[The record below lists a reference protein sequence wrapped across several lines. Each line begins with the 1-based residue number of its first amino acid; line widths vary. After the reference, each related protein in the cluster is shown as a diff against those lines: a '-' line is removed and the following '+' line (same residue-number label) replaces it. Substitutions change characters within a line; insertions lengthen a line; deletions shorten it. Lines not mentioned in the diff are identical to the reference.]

1 METIEAEQPI
11 RIEEY
16 GLLADTEGAGRYRGG
31 LGMVRTYRFLSD
43 DTVVQVR
50 ADREKTAPYG
60 LNGGLASTTTKV
72 TVTKDGETVPMP
84 GKFLDSLGNN
94 DSLRIAWPGAGGW
107 GDPMEREP
115 QAVLADVIAEK
126 VSVERAQAVYGVVVD
141 ATRRTIDFECT
152 RRLRARAHRHNRHIE
167 VMSEDIRLGVD
178 VGGTF
183 TDVVL
188 LKSNGVAISK
198 KTLSSPPNFG
208 AAIKQ
213 SILELLRENRVT
225 ASQIAEYT
233 HGATVATNAIITRQG
248 AATGLITTLGFRDVL
263 EIRRMR
269 LHKLYDI
276 QWERPEPLVP
286 RHLRLE
292 VAGRMDHNG
301 VEITPL
307 DEAAVKQ
314 AVRRLVDENVT
325 SIAICF
331 INAYAN
337 NTHEKRARELV
348 LEIDP
353 AMHVS
358 NSSDVLPEIREYERT
373 SSTVINAYVHPIV
386 DTYFRSMETDNK
398 TLGLD
403 IPIMVMQ
410 SNGGMI
416 PSEIARQVPIHIIE
430 SGPAAGVTGAH
441 RLAKRMGVENV
452 ITLDMG
458 GTTAKGALI
467 EDGKISRSPE
477 YEVGGELSIGHRL
490 MKGSG
495 YLLRVPSI
503 DIAEVGAGGG
513 SVAWVDAGG
522 ALRVGPHSAGAS
534 PGPACYNLGGE
545 APTITDANVHLGLTN
560 PDHLAGGA
568 LKLHASLA
576 DKAIHD
582 KIAAP
587 LNLDVTTAAWGIRT
601 VANSSLIRTLRA
613 VSTEQGRDPRRFT
626 LLAFGGMGPIHAP
639 GLAEELGITKVV
651 IPPLPGLF
659 SAVGLLFAD
668 VEHHLVQTRYTD
680 VDTLDYQ
687 AFHDLTGKLIN
698 EGATM
703 LEREGY
709 AAGYQ
714 DLSLFADTR

>member
-1 METIEAEQPI
+1 
-11 RIEEY
+11 
-16 GLLADTEGAGRYRGG
+16 
-31 LGMVRTYRFLSD
+31 
-43 DTVVQVR
+43 
-50 ADREKTAPYG
+50 
-60 LNGGLASTTTKV
+60 
-72 TVTKDGETVPMP
+72 
-84 GKFLDSLGNN
+84 
-94 DSLRIAWPGAGGW
+94 
-107 GDPMEREP
+107 
-115 QAVLADVIAEK
+115 
-126 VSVERAQAVYGVVVD
+126 
-141 ATRRTIDFECT
+141 
-152 RRLRARAHRHNRHIE
+152 
-167 VMSEDIRLGVD
+167 MSEDIRLGVD

-626 LLAFGGMGPIHAP
+626 LLAFGGMGPIHAL

-714 DLSLFADTR
+714 DLSLFADTRYVGQDFALTVPLPDNQLTPDAVTRFVEAFHQEHEKTYGYASREETVQIVAVRCVAKGLSDRPRVPERLEPVPVAGWQPSPSRRCYLGPEHGWTEVQIMTRQDLGLQPMDGPVIIEEDNSMTVVMPGWQARLDEWSNVVLDWVG